1 MPTIWNDSVIKM
13 AIKTGKI
20 FIWFAAAILINVTMW
35 RKLRQIITNLGIP
48 QLYLAPTKQNR
59 DDIDDN
65 TSFQPMA
72 SSRLTHVM
80 YVPCRWGWETRQT
93 TGFFL
98 TAMRSLFTIL
108 WRKRPGKRLEI
119 WSNGSHSSTII
130 KLWISNCDIEVLKM
144 RRLGWI
150 GKNSLKKPFI
160 NFSKILTQNSSA
172 DSWKVYI
179 QAYYSYYYRYSIFE

>member
-20 FIWFAAAILINVTMW
+20 FIWFAAAILINVAMW

-48 QLYLAPTKQNR
+48 QLNLAPTKQNR

-98 TAMRSLFTIL
+98 TAMRSLFTKL

-119 WSNGSHSSTII
+119 WSGGSHSATII
-130 KLWISNCDIEVLKM
+130 K
-144 RRLGWI
+144 
-150 GKNSLKKPFI
+150 
-160 NFSKILTQNSSA
+160 
-172 DSWKVYI
+172 
-179 QAYYSYYYRYSIFE
+179 